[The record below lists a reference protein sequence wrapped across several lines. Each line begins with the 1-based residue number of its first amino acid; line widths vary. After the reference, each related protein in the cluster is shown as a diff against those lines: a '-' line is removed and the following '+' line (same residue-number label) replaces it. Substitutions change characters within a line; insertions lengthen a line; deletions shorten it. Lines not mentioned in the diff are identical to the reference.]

1 MLRALFYLFDGMNCT
16 LHSNISESEIEP
28 DGAQEFGP
36 ISPLF
41 VDCDL
46 YYEGRGPRPGTI
58 YSSFKQDCCTP
69 SLAPFTAPREVSV
82 MQI

>member
-1 MLRALFYLFDGMNCT
+1 MLRALFYLFDRMNCT

-46 YYEGRGPRPGTI
+46 YYE
-58 YSSFKQDCCTP
+58 
-69 SLAPFTAPREVSV
+69 L
-82 MQI
+82 

>member
-1 MLRALFYLFDGMNCT
+1 MHTFFWYRKNPILIERGTIEISVANPGEASMLRALFYLFDGMNCT

-46 YYEGRGPRPGTI
+46 YYE
-58 YSSFKQDCCTP
+58 
-69 SLAPFTAPREVSV
+69 L
-82 MQI
+82 

>member
-1 MLRALFYLFDGMNCT
+1 MSVANPGGIDADSTILLFDGMNCT
-16 LHSNISESEIEP
+16 LHSNISESEIES

-46 YYEGRGPRPGTI
+46 YYE
-58 YSSFKQDCCTP
+58 
-69 SLAPFTAPREVSV
+69 L
-82 MQI
+82 